1 MSPILRLEDAQLG
14 YADTLV
20 LSHFDWEIQRGE
32 RWAVTGPNGC
42 GKTTLMRTLL
52 GLIPLRGG
60 SLLRFDREGKVT
72 STLVASYLPQINQ
85 IDRHF
90 PIRVW
95 EVIDS
100 GLPNV
105 MRSAVERKAE
115 IERLAGAVGIRE
127 LLESAIGRL
136 SGGQLQRALLA
147 RALASQPELLI
158 LDEPLSFLDRAYKQ
172 SFEALL
178 EVLVPEETT
187 MLMVTHDIAGSGA
200 GAWQELKLDEYAR

>member
-1 MSPILRLEDAQLG
+1 
-14 YADTLV
+14 
-20 LSHFDWEIQRGE
+20 
-32 RWAVTGPNGC
+32 
-42 GKTTLMRTLL
+42 
-52 GLIPLRGG
+52 
-60 SLLRFDREGKVT
+60 
-72 STLVASYLPQINQ
+72 
-85 IDRHF
+85 
-90 PIRVW
+90 
-95 EVIDS
+95 
-100 GLPNV
+100 

-178 EVLVPEETT
+178 EALVPEETT

>member
-100 GLPNV
+100 GLPNAT
-105 MRSAVERKAE
+105 RSAMERKTE

>member
-1 MSPILRLEDAQLG
+1 
-14 YADTLV
+14 
-20 LSHFDWEIQRGE
+20 
-32 RWAVTGPNGC
+32 
-42 GKTTLMRTLL
+42 
-52 GLIPLRGG
+52 
-60 SLLRFDREGKVT
+60 
-72 STLVASYLPQINQ
+72 
-85 IDRHF
+85 
-90 PIRVW
+90 
-95 EVIDS
+95 
-100 GLPNV
+100 
-105 MRSAVERKAE
+105 MRSAVERKTE

-187 MLMVTHDIAGSGA
+187 MLMVTHDIAGSGT

>member
-20 LSHFDWEIQRGE
+20 LSHFDWEIERGE

-60 SLLRFDREGKVT
+60 RLLRFDREGKVT

>member
-20 LSHFDWEIQRGE
+20 LSHFDWEIERGE

-60 SLLRFDREGKVT
+60 SLLRFDCEGKVT

-100 GLPNV
+100 GLPNTT
-105 MRSAVERKAE
+105 RSAMERKTE

-178 EVLVPEETT
+178 EALVPEETT

-200 GAWQELKLDEYAR
+200 GAWQELELDEYAR

>member
-1 MSPILRLEDAQLG
+1 MSPILRLEDTQLG

-172 SFEALL
+172 SFEAL
-178 EVLVPEETT
+178 
-187 MLMVTHDIAGSGA
+187 MVTHDIAGSGA